1 MKITIKEFAQK
12 LGVSVSTIRRL
23 EQDGLIKSER
33 TNGNHRRYEITEVSK
48 IKKQEKVCIAY
59 ARVST
64 SNKKDDLERQIQ
76 VLELFCAAKG
86 FNYNVI
92 SDIGSGLNYTKKGL
106 LQLIE
111 MIEDD
116 RVATLVVTHKD
127 RLLRFGAE
135 LIFKICQIHGVEVIV
150 INSDEKPD
158 YQNELAKDVLSI
170 LTVFSA
176 RLYGSRS
183 KKNKKIIEAN
193 EKLFLEDEQE
203 GDNSTSD
210 N

>member
-1 MKITIKEFAQK
+1 M
-12 LGVSVSTIRRL
+12 
-23 EQDGLIKSER
+23 
-33 TNGNHRRYEITEVSK
+33 
-48 IKKQEKVCIAY
+48 
-59 ARVST
+59 
-64 SNKKDDLERQIQ
+64 
-76 VLELFCAAKG
+76 
-86 FNYNVI
+86 
-92 SDIGSGLNYTKKGL
+92 
-106 LQLIE
+106 
-111 MIEDD
+111 
-116 RVATLVVTHKD
+116 
-127 RLLRFGAE
+127 
-135 LIFKICQIHGVEVIV
+135 